1 MSIMEP
7 AWKKHKPADS
17 GNTQSCVFRD
27 GHIKSGASPDEGQ
40 AKELRA
46 LGVSEEQLV
55 NDLKENNAE
64 VWAFQ
69 DSMDEM
75 LSRLDEFCDV
85 LDAFRSLSSELL
97 SYQVPLIL
105 AKAAEMRSIYT
116 RIDKFEAFVQM
127 VGGCVSTLELQVQQ
141 VEREQKRFPRMLH
154 GMLQP
159 SQKISPDHQ
168 KEEMQHPFELPTLF
182 RTEECF
188 PQKSQET

>member
-7 AWKKHKPADS
+7 SWKKHKPADNGS
-17 GNTQSCVFRD
+17 TQSCVFRA
-27 GHIKSGASPDEGQ
+27 GHIKSGASSDEGQ
-40 AKELRA
+40 AEELRA

-55 NDLKENNAE
+55 NDLRENNAE
-64 VWAFQ
+64 VWACQ

-75 LSRLDEFCDV
+75 LSRLDEFCDI
-85 LDAFRSLSSELL
+85 LDA
-97 SYQVPLIL
+97 
-105 AKAAEMRSIYT
+105 
-116 RIDKFEAFVQM
+116 AFVQM

-141 VEREQKRFPRMLH
+141 VEREQKRFPRTLH

-159 SQKISPDHQ
+159 FQKISPDHQ